1 MGGRRPHN
9 KAIILPKYP
18 DHIAMAIHKC
28 PDVSSVLRNHF
39 RKAYQHRCIQSSAL
53 FSFVRGIHTWETA
66 SITST
71 VMWKTFPRHEVRL
84 LYVHDFP
91 ILFHHSAKCCVG
103 HVIFHVVIP
112 SRGNIWNMIFAMWF
126 NNADMH
132 VIGHMIQN
140 CRYRVGAWP
149 CSYSTHNWPKGCNFE
164 LTPRRGYVW
173 PWHCLRICMMQES
186 CIYHTRPCA
195 YQWFQGCACKVCET
209 HRLKVK

>member
-1 MGGRRPHN
+1 M
-9 KAIILPKYP
+9 
-18 DHIAMAIHKC
+18 
-28 PDVSSVLRNHF
+28 
-39 RKAYQHRCIQSSAL
+39 
-53 FSFVRGIHTWETA
+53 RGIHKWETA

-91 ILFHHSAKCCVG
+91 IPFHHSAKCCIG

-126 NNADMH
+126 NNSDMH
-132 VIGHMIQN
+132 VIGHMIQH

-149 CSYSTHNWPKGCNFE
+149 CSYSTENWPKGCDFE

-173 PWHCLRICMMQES
+173 PWHCLRARVCV
-186 CIYHTRPCA
+186 
-195 YQWFQGCACKVCET
+195 QGMWNAQVKGQVTEM
-209 HRLKVK
+209 HRLKVNSHCDTALFISMYDITMVQP